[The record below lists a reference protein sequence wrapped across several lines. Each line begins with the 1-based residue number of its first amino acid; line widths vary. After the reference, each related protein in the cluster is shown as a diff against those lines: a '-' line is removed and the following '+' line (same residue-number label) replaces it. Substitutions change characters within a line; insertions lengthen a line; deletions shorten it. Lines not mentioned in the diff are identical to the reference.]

1 MNLVLGGDPNV
12 GLSGGPGSGGPGG
25 HHGGNQPGTL
35 EVS

>member
-12 GLSGGPGSGGPGG
+12 GLSGGPGSGGHAG
-25 HHGGNQPGTL
+25 HGGNPPGTI